1 MKFRDVSCSSNNAT
15 VAVTKDGQ
23 LYVWGS
29 PSSSVVC
36 TEHDEMEAVMQPT
49 KVQSKN
55 TGLYDIFKVSAG
67 ASHALL
73 VGTKKPEVNGTS

>member
-1 MKFRDVSCSSNNAT
+1 MT
-15 VAVTKDGQ
+15 TDGH

-36 TEHDEMEAVMQPT
+36 TEEDEMEAVMQPV

-55 TGLYDIFKVSAG
+55 TGLYEIFEVSAG

-73 VGTKKPEVNGTS
+73 VGKKRPEVKGTS